1 MFDSAGDEKMVI
13 VFVGLERG
21 SRKEKRGADY
31 GDGGL
36 AVVIVVEVTAAS
48 CRRGREEEIQRE
60 LADAVLFFFF
70 FYRTSFSDCESMCVC
85 I

>member
-1 MFDSAGDEKMVI
+1 MI

-21 SRKEKRGADY
+21 SREGKRGADY

-36 AVVIVVEVTAAS
+36 AVVVVVKVMAAS
-48 CRRGREEEIQRE
+48 YQRGREKEIQRE
-60 LADAVLFFFF
+60 LADAVLFFGF
-70 FYRTSFSDCESMCVC
+70 FYRTSFNDCESMCVC